1 MARYHRLNL
10 LLRSLDPGDVADG
23 LENVIAPYLV
33 DVWVDGYTRYTPL
46 PSMRS
51 LAVIDLE
58 DFFYLFDTHN
68 ERLVAAWGITEGR
81 KSQASGDDS
90 PCKAAYRSVWGHA
103 ISHITGGGG
112 GVILLRQFDQ
122 LDDGSFTKLES
133 LSLGAPGALYF
144 NAWNYDGSPGVPISG
159 SMKLA
164 PGQTPVSIDR
174 GLIIP
179 GRSVS
184 ITSAQSA

>member
-1 MARYHRLNL
+1 M
-10 LLRSLDPGDVADG
+10 ADG

-33 DVWVDGYTRYTPL
+33 DVWVDSYTRYTPL

-68 ERLVAAWGITEGR
+68 ERLVAAWGISEGR
-81 KSQASGDDS
+81 GTQTSSGNS
-90 PCKAAYRSVWGHA
+90 PMREPVYRSTWGHA

-112 GVILLRQFDQ
+112 GVIMLRQFDQ

-144 NAWNYDGSPGVPISG
+144 NAWNYDGSPGVPIPG
-159 SMKLA
+159 SMKVA
-164 PGQTPVSIDR
+164 PGQTPVSIDQ

-179 GRSVS
+179 GRSAS
-184 ITSAQSA
+184 ITSVQSA